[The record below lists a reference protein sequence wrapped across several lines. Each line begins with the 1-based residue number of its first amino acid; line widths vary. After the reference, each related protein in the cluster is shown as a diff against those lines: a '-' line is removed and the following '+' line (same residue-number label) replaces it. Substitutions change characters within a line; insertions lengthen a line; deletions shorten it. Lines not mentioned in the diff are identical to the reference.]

1 MSSSSSS
8 SSSSSGTGKNAPIHE
23 VEDTLQELDGIL
35 ASISSPVPSK
45 IQPVGSSSSS
55 SVINTSATTDGSG
68 IKSNISNSRDI
79 SSSSSGLSL
88 SSSNSSVN
96 SYDLFAG
103 QFTSEQEKEMLLD
116 AALAELNRI
125 EQHQQQFQSQS
136 QSQSSPTDLYQQHPQ
151 QQEGQQDD
159 LYDPS
164 LDALLV
170 EMQNDMDQD
179 LKKISVNSPS
189 SPSSPSNKSF
199 DDGFD
204 SNKRVTREESNNK
217 LAEGWYVK
225 DWPDETNNYNKTNN
239 NNNASIQKQRQVG
252 DVGVKK
258 TNFATQRSS
267 SSSSGLAVGM
277 SNRSSTS
284 GNNNNNSIAT
294 LPLQQQIEQW
304 TQLSKEVAG
313 EAKNILG
320 ALETF
325 DDLDTLH
332 RAFAVA
338 PFSSPSAS
346 TVPLIRQKEVELEK
360 MVKKMGEILQK
371 TFQFMATEDIHAVS
385 ECMKAVVFK
394 TTQFIQ
400 TAQEKRKLST
410 ASTEELYQI
419 IKSSLRA
426 KLVELL
432 RKVQTAVENKVKR
445 MQSALG
451 DAEQNQRFRECIQE
465 ATQLGIQAGRTLQEV
480 DLNLPELKKTIT
492 TMVRGVIKAADL
504 MNEGKQKD
512 MLLSTSKVVLLSMQE
527 LATKPSDIRTRINL
541 VQDITDWLRVL
552 SEAAGSQ
559 NINL

>member
-1 MSSSSSS
+1 M
-8 SSSSSGTGKNAPIHE
+8 
-23 VEDTLQELDGIL
+23 
-35 ASISSPVPSK
+35 
-45 IQPVGSSSSS
+45 
-55 SVINTSATTDGSG
+55 
-68 IKSNISNSRDI
+68 
-79 SSSSSGLSL
+79 
-88 SSSNSSVN
+88 
-96 SYDLFAG
+96 
-103 QFTSEQEKEMLLD
+103 
-116 AALAELNRI
+116 
-125 EQHQQQFQSQS
+125 
-136 QSQSSPTDLYQQHPQ
+136 
-151 QQEGQQDD
+151 
-159 LYDPS
+159 
-164 LDALLV
+164 
-170 EMQNDMDQD
+170 
-179 LKKISVNSPS
+179 
-189 SPSSPSNKSF
+189 
-199 DDGFD
+199 
-204 SNKRVTREESNNK
+204 
-217 LAEGWYVK
+217 
-225 DWPDETNNYNKTNN
+225 
-239 NNNASIQKQRQVG
+239 
-252 DVGVKK
+252 
-258 TNFATQRSS
+258 
-267 SSSSGLAVGM
+267 
-277 SNRSSTS
+277 
-284 GNNNNNSIAT
+284 
-294 LPLQQQIEQW
+294 
-304 TQLSKEVAG
+304 
-313 EAKNILG
+313 G